1 MVKLE
6 NISKPKIVDLLRV
19 CDRNNWVFPRIR
31 YASVRSKPTLLAD
44 IRSHFEEIQGERSL
58 ELVPRNRC
66 VRCPRIQYELEK
78 KSFLFD
84 GAPIDLPK
92 AAKVQF
98 RIVKGPVI
106 VNFGTWTAKEAQPS
120 NCAKPVDPFQKPRTR
135 SLSDSSDQNPPSDC
149 STRTPS
155 SIPCDL
161 QSLGTRSR
169 ADSQETSSLSY

>member
-44 IRSHFEEIQGERSL
+44 IRTHFEEIQGERSL

-120 NCAKPVDPFQKPRTR
+120 SCAAPGNQSQTPRTR
-135 SLSDSSDQNPPSDC
+135 SPANSSTRSPPSDC
-149 STRTPS
+149 STSTPS
-155 SIPCDL
+155 STPSGL
-161 QSLGTRSR
+161 LSLGPRRRVGS
-169 ADSQETSSLSY
+169 